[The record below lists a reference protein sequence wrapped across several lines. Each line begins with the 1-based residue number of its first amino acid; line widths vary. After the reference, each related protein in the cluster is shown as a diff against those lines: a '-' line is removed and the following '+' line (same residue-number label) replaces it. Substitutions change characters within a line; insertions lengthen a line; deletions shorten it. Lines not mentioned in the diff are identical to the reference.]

1 MLRLTEVEELVRVLV
16 LGLVLDL
23 VPVAMKP

>member
-1 MLRLTEVEELVRVLV
+1 MLRLTKVEDSVPALF